1 MHIHF
6 HIDSGNL
13 KINKVIKYFIIADLI
28 FLGGWGL
35 VGPIF
40 SIFILKNIVG
50 ATLVTVGITSAIY
63 WIVKSL
69 IQIPVA
75 IFIDK
80 REGEK
85 DDFYTLVFS
94 LLLAGFSAIL
104 FMTVHTIVG
113 LYVVQFIYAVS
124 MGLYIPSWS
133 AIFSRHIDKTHAAL
147 NWSLDSTFVGLTY
160 GTAALIGGVVGKIFG
175 FQAIFVL
182 VGVLSFVGSFVLFSL
197 PQLILPKSVSEKT
210 ETFRDHKSIDLGR

>member
-6 HIDSGNL
+6 HIDSRNF
-13 KINKVIKYFIIADLI
+13 KINKVIRYFIISDLI

-63 WIVKSL
+63 WIIKSL

-104 FMTVHTIVG
+104 FMTVHTVVG
-113 LYVVQFIYAVS
+113 LYVVQFIYAVA

-133 AIFSRHIDKTHAAL
+133 AIFSRHIDKTHAAF

-182 VGVLSFVGSFVLFSL
+182 VGILSFVGSFVLFFL